1 MILNRTYPA
10 TPITLNRKQLLEM
23 NILLLQAFFPQEFT
37 DKEREIL
44 LQYLLC
50 LDESLSIH
58 DKEVKLRVTEKCKLK
73 STASLNVY
81 NERLRDKQAFIIKG
95 KEWIVNPLLY
105 VPKETTKYNLK
116 VECHLE
122 KQSLQH

>member
-81 NERLRDKQAFIIKG
+81 NERLRDKQASKFYTQKTFYPVKGFFYGYFYLMFI
-95 KEWIVNPLLY
+95 
-105 VPKETTKYNLK
+105 
-116 VECHLE
+116 
-122 KQSLQH
+122 